1 MDTRQ
6 PTYLSY
12 HLSLCLSTYLPDLRL
27 NTSPLLPS
35 SLSLSLSSLP
45 LPSSPLRSVPRYSLL
60 PPVCDGV
67 LTTSP
72 TASACPHA
80 GHGSGSIIATR
91 SARLSL
97 LVVAERTKRLSTFRT
112 TLLGRTSPLDA
123 WYWPTTTFIHLSQY
137 TRDDLSFLGPNH
149 RIPQVLSLPTY
160 YTTYLPTYPTY
171 LTLPHGPTLSYGRR
185 LTCCACLLPLCELH
199 NLPRYL
205 TRYYYYHYSRRQSHR
220 ALTR

>member
-1 MDTRQ
+1 MQNHPALTQSWTLANQ
-6 PTYLSY
+6 PTSY
-12 HLSLCLSTYLPDLRL
+12 HLSLCLSTTYL
-27 NTSPLLPS
+27 TFASTLLLS
-35 SLSLSLSSLP
+35 SLPLSLSSLP
-45 LPSSPLRSVPRYSLL
+45 LPSSPLRSAPRYSLL

-171 LTLPHGPTLSYGRR
+171 PTYLPDFASRTYSLLRPPSHL
-185 LTCCACLLPLCELH
+185 LCLLAA
-199 NLPRYL
+199 
-205 TRYYYYHYSRRQSHR
+205 
-220 ALTR
+220 AL

>member
-1 MDTRQ
+1 MQNHPALTQ
-6 PTYLSY
+6 SWTLANQPTSPTTSLSLSLPTYL
-12 HLSLCLSTYLPDLRL
+12 
-27 NTSPLLPS
+27 TSPQHFS
-35 SLSLSLSSLP
+35 SPPFLSLSLSSLP
-45 LPSSPLRSVPRYSLL
+45 LPSSPLRSAPRYSLL

-112 TLLGRTSPLDA
+112 TLLGRTSPLNA

-160 YTTYLPTYPTY
+160 YTT
-171 LTLPHGPTLSYGRR
+171 
-185 LTCCACLLPLCELH
+185 
-199 NLPRYL
+199 
-205 TRYYYYHYSRRQSHR
+205 
-220 ALTR
+220 

>member
-1 MDTRQ
+1 MQNHPALTQSWTLANQ
-6 PTYLSY
+6 PTSY
-12 HLSLCLSTYLPDLRL
+12 HLSLSLSTYLPTYL
-27 NTSPLLPS
+27 TFASPLLPS
-35 SLSLSLSSLP
+35 SLSLSSLP
-45 LPSSPLRSVPRYSLL
+45 LPSSPLRSAPRYSLL

-171 LTLPHGPTLSYGRR
+171 LPT
-185 LTCCACLLPLCELH
+185 
-199 NLPRYL
+199 
-205 TRYYYYHYSRRQSHR
+205 
-220 ALTR
+220 

>member
-6 PTYLSY
+6 PTYLLPP
-12 HLSLCLSTYLPDLRL
+12 LSLSAYLTYLPDLRL

-35 SLSLSLSSLP
+35 SLSLSSLS
-45 LPSSPLRSVPRYSLL
+45 LPSSPLRSAPRYSLL

-160 YTTYLPTYPTY
+160 LHTTYLRLPTYPTY
-171 LTLPHGPTLSYGRR
+171 LPDFASRTYSLLRPPSHL
-185 LTCCACLLPLCELH
+185 LCLLAA
-199 NLPRYL
+199 
-205 TRYYYYHYSRRQSHR
+205 
-220 ALTR
+220 AL

>member
-1 MDTRQ
+1 MQNHPALTQ
-6 PTYLSY
+6 SWTLANQPTSPTTSLSLYLPTYLTFASA
-12 HLSLCLSTYLPDLRL
+12 
-27 NTSPLLPS
+27 LLFS
-35 SLSLSLSSLP
+35 SLPLSSLP
-45 LPSSPLRSVPRYSLL
+45 LPSSPLRSAPRYSLL

-160 YTTYLPTYPTY
+160 YTTYLRLPTYPTY
-171 LTLPHGPTLSYGRR
+171 LPDFASRTYSLLRPPSHL
-185 LTCCACLLPLCELH
+185 LCLLAA
-199 NLPRYL
+199 
-205 TRYYYYHYSRRQSHR
+205 
-220 ALTR
+220 AL